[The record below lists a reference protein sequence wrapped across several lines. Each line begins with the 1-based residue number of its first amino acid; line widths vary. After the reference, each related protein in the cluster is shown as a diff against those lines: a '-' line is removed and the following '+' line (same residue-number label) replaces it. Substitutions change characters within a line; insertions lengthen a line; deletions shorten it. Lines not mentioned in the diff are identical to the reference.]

1 MSSLDEIRNVRLRKL
16 ELLRREGINPYPSQT
31 RRDLTLA
38 AARAN
43 FSKLEEE
50 GKEKWIS
57 GRIISIR
64 GQGKIIFLTL
74 DDGSGQFQ
82 ALLKADALGEK
93 KFELFEKAVDIG
105 DFVSVRGKFFKTARG
120 EETISA
126 LDWSM
131 LAKSLRP
138 LPEKWQGLQD
148 EETKLRKRYLDI
160 LTNPDTKK
168 IFIDRNKFWSAMR
181 QFMVTNGFLELEM
194 PVLESTPGGAEA
206 EPFVTHMNALDQDF
220 YLRISLELPLK
231 KMLVAGYERVFEIG
245 RIFRNEGI
253 SSTHLQDYTQME
265 FYWAYADFEML
276 LNFVERLYQYIIQ
289 ETFGEL
295 KIKYDGVEMDWRG
308 QWERVDYLELFEE
321 NTGIDL
327 EKASDAELKKYLDKR
342 HVKYESFA
350 ERGRLLDLVFKEVRK
365 GGIKWQG
372 KKLTKP
378 IFLINQPLE
387 LEPLAKRVE
396 NNPKLVQRM
405 QVIAYSMELGKG
417 FGELNDPLDQR
428 ERFEAQMKLRE
439 KGDTEAQMLDEDYVE
454 AMEYGMPPCVGFGVS
469 ERLFSVL
476 KGISVREGVVFPL
489 MKRKGKE

>member
-1 MSSLDEIRNVRLRKL
+1 M
-16 ELLRREGINPYPSQT
+16 
-31 RRDLTLA
+31 
-38 AARAN
+38 
-43 FSKLEEE
+43 
-50 GKEKWIS
+50 
-57 GRIISIR
+57 
-64 GQGKIIFLTL
+64 
-74 DDGSGQFQ
+74 
-82 ALLKADALGEK
+82 
-93 KFELFEKAVDIG
+93 
-105 DFVSVRGKFFKTARG
+105 
-120 EETISA
+120 
-126 LDWSM
+126 
-131 LAKSLRP
+131 
-138 LPEKWQGLQD
+138 
-148 EETKLRKRYLDI
+148 
-160 LTNPDTKK
+160 
-168 IFIDRNKFWSAMR
+168 
-181 QFMVTNGFLELEM
+181 
-194 PVLESTPGGAEA
+194 
-206 EPFVTHMNALDQDF
+206 
-220 YLRISLELPLK
+220 
-231 KMLVAGYERVFEIG
+231 
-245 RIFRNEGI
+245 
-253 SSTHLQDYTQME
+253 
-265 FYWAYADFEML
+265 
-276 LNFVERLYQYIIQ
+276 
-289 ETFGEL
+289 
-295 KIKYDGVEMDWRG
+295 
-308 QWERVDYLELFEE
+308 
-321 NTGIDL
+321 